1 MSNRARSLSFANRKR
16 MGTIAEIRATFAGH
30 QVDVEP
36 DSDGGDYVTVPHLCQ
51 YAQSS
56 LLGGVPY

>member
-1 MSNRARSLSFANRKR
+1 